1 MTLHTATGRT
11 IALSSLKIK
20 DGYTIHHIQVQKLVS
35 EFEICFH
42 GFGGGG
48 ERMSTIDGLYADQCW
63 ISNNLSLFYNAVHN
77 KHPSV
82 RSSTKKAVKHQAPP
96 SMVPLFILFHQVC
109 MCFTSSDSNAVIP
122 TLPTRTFTMKN
133 ALCAHFQIDPKI
145 VSALDIR
152 HLYTT
157 ITNIIYNEH
166 SNSNELVANI
176 TGAQLNNHT
185 HAMHQQFY
193 ATTIIGS
200 EAKMIETYHSFL
212 GETMHHSDRNFS
224 LTMEPVTSTQQ
235 IRSLQCLFGQMALVR
250 DQDQQKMIDIS
261 CNSHDRHKF
270 FGLRCGLGK
279 SLSILVP
286 VVNEKISRRG
296 SKCRILVNP
305 YGFLNDS
312 AHEAFSCKLEKF
324 LDVLTIESYSA
335 VDIKEDQIPDGLSQ
349 DNPPDILLLT
359 LEAAGNLMQY
369 HPIVLRKWKEL
380 DLLHGVWFDE
390 IQCLLDEY
398 DFRHIYQQLPLF
410 ASIGIPVTVMS
421 GSFPR
426 KLVNSVMKYLN
437 LLPNHLSNTN
447 TIDQIHSADIVG
459 CGFHFEVVL
468 VKDVFVETL
477 EMINTFKQ
485 ETGKAVHAICA
496 SKEECIDF
504 GKRLSTDSTAKIV
517 HGDMPKPDQT
527 EIAKMW
533 YQSKIST
540 LFSTTIGMVGNEN
553 KEMAGLYCIGL
564 PYCVSNLIQVLGRF
578 RPNQRQPPSLFRLV
592 VTSRDLKHDQWQTRQ
607 ADDRRNQVLHAGI
620 ITENDVPMYN
630 EVFHIDGLKSF
641 FRQDGCYL
649 LRLRQMFAPPTQ
661 TSQCCSNCTWCCTK
675 KRYRV
680 TTTNSNGQD
689 VLMPLSNS
697 PIKNNASNYQPPIN
711 TPVTNP
717 YKKQRR
723 INTTTNATISVDI
736 ASTAVAAANMEQV
749 NTITK
754 ERANRILS
762 WLKTHCPRCK
772 FAGCEGTCH
781 NSCLICGENGH
792 RMTACNFGFRTQ
804 QGRDLETFLKNKR
817 VCNWC
822 YGLIGNGE
830 LHGVQKGQ
838 STTQSRCTLKR
849 RLKCAINLKRAHCI
863 HNHSEHVRKI
873 FCSESAFYNY
883 ICTLDIDI
891 TAPTR

>member
-1 MTLHTATGRT
+1 MTLQTANGR
-11 IALSSLKIK
+11 IIPLSSLKIK
-20 DGYTIHHIQVQKLVS
+20 EGYTIHHIQVQKLVS

-42 GFGGGG
+42 GFGGGA

-63 ISNNLSLFYNAVHN
+63 ISNNLALFYNAVHN
-77 KHPSV
+77 KQSSV
-82 RSSTKKAVKHQAPP
+82 KSPTKKAVKHQAPP
-96 SMVPLFILFHQVC
+96 SMVPLFILFRQVC

-122 TLPTRTFTMKN
+122 TLPNRIFSMKN
-133 ALCAHFQIDPKI
+133 ALCAHFQIDPKV
-145 VSALDIR
+145 VSTIDIR

-157 ITNIIYNEH
+157 ITNIIYNDR
-166 SNSNELVANI
+166 SNTNELVANI
-176 TGAQLNNHT
+176 NGAQLNNHT

-200 EAKMIETYHSFL
+200 EEKMIETYHSFL
-212 GETMHHSDRNFS
+212 GETMHHSDRNFN
-224 LTMEPVTSTQQ
+224 LTLEPVSATQQ
-235 IRSLQCLFGQMALVR
+235 IRSLQCLFGQMTIFH
-250 DQDQQKMIDIS
+250 DQEQQKMIDLS

-296 SKCRILVNP
+296 SKCRVLVNP

-312 AHEAFSCKLEKF
+312 AHEAFHSKLENF

-335 VDIKEDQIPDGLSQ
+335 VDIKEDQLPDRLSK

-359 LEAAGNLMQY
+359 VEAAGNLMQY
-369 HPIVLRKWKEL
+369 HPIVLRKWKER

-398 DFRHIYQQLPLF
+398 DFRPIYQQLPLF
-410 ASIGIPVTVMS
+410 ASIGTPITVMS

-426 KLVNSVMKYLN
+426 KLVNSVMKFLN
-437 LLPNHLSNTN
+437 LLPNHFSDTN

-468 VKDVFVETL
+468 VKDVFEETL
-477 EMINTFKQ
+477 EMINAFKEQ
-485 ETGKAVHAICA
+485 TGKAVHAICA
-496 SKEECIDF
+496 SKEVCIEF
-504 GKRLSTDSTAKIV
+504 GKRLSTDSSAKIV
-517 HGDMPKPDQT
+517 HGDMPKHEQT

-553 KEMAGLYCIGL
+553 KEMAGLYSIGL

-607 ADDRRNQVLHAGI
+607 ADDRRNQVLHAGV
-620 ITENDVPMYN
+620 ITANDVPLYN
-630 EVFHIDGLKSF
+630 EVFHIDGLKTF
-641 FRQDGCYL
+641 FRKDGCYL
-649 LRLRQMFAPPTQ
+649 LRLRKIFAPPDQ
-661 TSQCCSNCTWCCTK
+661 NYQCCSNCTWCCTK
-675 KRYRV
+675 NRYRI
-680 TTTNSNGQD
+680 TTTNSNTQD
-689 VLMPLSNS
+689 LLTPLPNS
-697 PIKNNASNYQPPIN
+697 LSTNNTSNYQHHSN
-711 TPVTNP
+711 TPMTNP
-717 YKKQRR
+717 YQKQK
-723 INTTTNATISVDI
+723 ITHTTTIAT
-736 ASTAVAAANMEQV
+736 TAVAAANIEHV

-754 ERANRILS
+754 ERASRILS

-781 NSCLICGENGH
+781 NSCLICGENDH
-792 RMTACNFGFRTQ
+792 RMTACRFGFRTQ
-804 QGRDLETFLKNKR
+804 QGKDLETFLKNRR

-838 STTQSRCTLKR
+838 STKQSRCTLKR
-849 RLKCAINLKRAHCI
+849 RLKCAINLKRANCI
-863 HNHSEHVRKI
+863 ENHGEHVRKI
-873 FCSESAFYNY
+873 FCSETAFYNY
-883 ICTLDIDI
+883 ICTLGIDI